1 MYAIDTRALEAAFS
15 AGQWR
20 EHGKP
25 VTFSVVDAGV
35 LQLTSGRVVA
45 ADPLVD
51 PDAPAFDLRVPVG
64 AHPVALAIARMENG
78 DERIAYARVS
88 FGGGA
93 VRAWRMA
100 LLEGQSTASLGADE
114 FFGYGVDAGTG
125 CFMDRDAAELLA
137 RRFDADEAASDAL
150 VEAMEAT
157 YRSTRSWAVYRPSE
171 AHAANVV
178 CFSSGWGDGSY
189 PSFFGLDEAGRPVA
203 LVTDFCVVGPPAAAE
218 SAPAPAPAPA
228 PPPKKPWWKRF

>member
-1 MYAIDTRALEAAFS
+1 MYAIDTQALHAAFS
-15 AGQWR
+15 SGRWL

-25 VTFSVVDAGV
+25 VTFSVVEAGV

-51 PDAPAFDLRVPVG
+51 PDAPAFDLQVPVG
-64 AHPVALAIARMENG
+64 AYPVALAIARMENG
-78 DERIAYARVS
+78 DERIAYARLS
-88 FGGGA
+88 FGDGA

-100 LLEGQSTASLGADE
+100 LLDGQSTAALGADE

-125 CFMDRDAAELLA
+125 CFMDRDAAERLA
-137 RRFDADEAASDAL
+137 RRFDEDEAASEAL
-150 VEAMEAT
+150 IEAMEANC
-157 YRSTRSWAVYRPSE
+157 RSTRSWATYRPSE
-171 AHAANVV
+171 THAANVV

-203 LVTDFCVVGPPAAAE
+203 LVTDFCVVGAPAAAE
-218 SAPAPAPAPA
+218 SAPAPAP
-228 PPPKKPWWKRF
+228 KRPWWKRFRTWF

>member
-25 VTFSVVDAGV
+25 VTCSVVDAGV

-51 PDAPAFDLRVPVG
+51 PDAPAFDLQVPVG

-93 VRAWRMA
+93 VREWRMA

-114 FFGYGVDAGTG
+114 FFGYGVDTGTG
-125 CFMDRDAAELLA
+125 CFMDRDAGQLLA
-137 RRFDADEAASDAL
+137 RRFEEDEAASDAL

-171 AHAANVV
+171 AHPANVV

-189 PSFFGLDEAGRPVA
+189 PSFVGLDEAGRPVA
-203 LVTDFCVVGPPAAAE
+203 LVTDFCVVGAPAAAE
-218 SAPAPAPAPA
+218 SAPAPAL
-228 PPPKKPWWKRF
+228 PPKKPWWRWF